1 MRVGRILSVVVA
13 TAIALLL
20 VVGIWEG
27 YKWVGQQT
35 GDYWPG
41 TSIDLPAST
50 DDLTMPHAID
60 IAEELFEAVSYTHLT
75 LPTSDL
81 V

>member
-27 YKWVGQQT
+27 YKWVGDQT
-35 GDYWPG
+35 GGTWPG
-41 TSIDLPAST
+41 TTVDLPVTSN
-50 DDLTMPHAID
+50 D
-60 IAEELFEAVSYTHLT
+60 ITIITNCS
-75 LPTSDL
+75 
-81 V
+81 